1 MNAADKDQVK
11 QRARH
16 ARRRHSGILDAW
28 KDVLSTPQG
37 RRLFTYI
44 LDQLQPRM
52 NLWNRD
58 AACLAFNVA
67 RHDVALWIREQIDAA
82 DADLFITM
90 LQEQR
95 LQEKQESSEREALQI
110 SKAKKQ
116 DPSTEE

>member
-1 MNAADKDQVK
+1 MNAADKEQVK
-11 QRARH
+11 QIARQD
-16 ARRRHSGILDAW
+16 RRRRDGILDAW

-37 RRLFTYI
+37 RRLFATI

-82 DADLFITM
+82 AAPASLPGPINPAASPASAPAARNCT
-90 LQEQR
+90 
-95 LQEKQESSEREALQI
+95 
-110 SKAKKQ
+110 
-116 DPSTEE
+116 